1 MFSYLGYG
9 ERAGSG
15 LYNIKAIWNEKG
27 WKVPEI
33 EERLNPNRTT
43 LILSTEKRENN
54 NSTINITE
62 NNNISLNNTEN
73 QILKLL
79 EQNPNMTQKEIAD
92 NIKITERAVSKVM
105 KELKTKNII
114 TRIGSNKKG
123 YWKINL

>member
-1 MFSYLGYG
+1 M
-9 ERAGSG
+9 
-15 LYNIKAIWNEKG
+15 
-27 WKVPEI
+27 
-33 EERLNPNRTT
+33 
-43 LILSTEKRENN
+43 
-54 NSTINITE
+54 
-62 NNNISLNNTEN
+62 NNTEN